1 MWNKFKTLDLWLYI
15 LPIFLALAGIA
26 GIYSITYASIEGG
39 RLLSDLVFK
48 QIIFVAIGII
58 IMFIITFIDYRSL
71 KAWAYWIYF
80 FALMLIIILAI
91 LPRGS
96 SYSVEEFG
104 ARRWFSMFGFQF
116 QPSEIVKIG
125 IIVALSAI
133 FSKVHGTL
141 RWRRLLLAVLVIL
154 IPTVLIIKQP
164 DLGTGIIILFSSV
177 LIFMIAGLQAN
188 QKIILMILTILTII
202 AILCS
207 YLKMKPFGFILKDYQ
222 RQRIA
227 TFISPDTDPKHQ
239 GYNIL
244 QSVIAVGSGG
254 LFGKGLGYGSQSQLY
269 FLPVAHSD
277 FIFASLAE
285 SWGFIGALG
294 IIIVYG
300 FLLSRIILAVNIAK
314 DRFGILLA
322 AGIFGTF
329 FFQVLIN
336 IGMNIRLFP
345 VTGIPL
351 PLLSY
356 GGTSIISTFI
366 SIGIIQSIILRYK
379 KINF

>member
-1 MWNKFKTLDLWLYI
+1 MWNKFKTLDFWLYI
-15 LPIFLALAGIA
+15 LPIFLTLAGIA
-26 GIYSITYASIEGG
+26 GIYSITYATTENSQ
-39 RLLSDLVFK
+39 LLNDLVIK
-48 QIIFVAIGII
+48 QMIFVAIGII

-80 FALMLIIILAI
+80 FALMLIIILVL
-91 LPRGS
+91 LPSGS
-96 SYSVEEFG
+96 PFSIEEFG
-104 ARRWFSMFGFQF
+104 AKRWFSIFGFQF

-125 IIVALSAI
+125 VIITLSAI

-141 RWRRLLLAVLVIL
+141 RWRRLLLAVSVVL
-154 IPTVLIIKQP
+154 IPTVLIIIQP
-164 DLGTGIIILFSSV
+164 DLGTGIIILFSSI
-177 LIFMIAGLQAN
+177 LIFAIAGLQAN
-188 QKIILMILTILTII
+188 QKIILMILTILTVI
-202 AILCS
+202 AIICS
-207 YLKMKPFGFILKDYQ
+207 YLEIKPFAFILKDYQ

-300 FLLSRIILAVNIAK
+300 FLLSRIIIAINMAK
-314 DRFGILLA
+314 DRFGMLLA
-322 AGIFGTF
+322 AGIFGTI

-366 SIGIIQSIILRYK
+366 VIGITQSIILRYK